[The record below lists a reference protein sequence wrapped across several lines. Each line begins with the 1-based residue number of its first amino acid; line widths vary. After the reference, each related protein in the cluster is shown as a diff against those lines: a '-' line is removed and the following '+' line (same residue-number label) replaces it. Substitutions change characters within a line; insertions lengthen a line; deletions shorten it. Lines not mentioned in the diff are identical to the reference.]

1 MSRNKSTLLI
11 TLLSLGFVITL
22 IALVFLTDK
31 IPTSYMAIAIYL
43 LEVFCLVPYMNYVYY
58 KLNDVD
64 MGVKKVLN
72 FIPFVNYTI
81 SMGKVIRR
89 LVYVSLVC
97 LLVVLLV
104 GFFPSVLRLF
114 GDSVFLNANETLPI
128 LALLIF
134 IISNVLI
141 GIGLFP
147 ICKDVEDLYKEKFL
161 KTFKS
166 RQKAV
171 SAVSAVVLIVKLS
184 RRLLVMFPV
193 FRVIPLLYCAEDAR
207 DLAKLGAKFE

>member
-1 MSRNKSTLLI
+1 MNRNKSTLLI
-11 TLLSLGFVITL
+11 TLLSLGFVIIL

-43 LEVFCLVPYMNYVYY
+43 LEVFCLVPYMNYIYY

-72 FIPFVNYTI
+72 FIPFVNYTV

-89 LVYVSLVC
+89 LVYVSLIC

>member
-11 TLLSLGFVITL
+11 TLLSLGFVIIL

-134 IISNVLI
+134 IISNILI

-171 SAVSAVVLIVKLS
+171 SAISAVVLIVKLS

>member
-1 MSRNKSTLLI
+1 MNRNKSTLLV

-31 IPTSYMAIAIYL
+31 IPTSYIAIAIYL
-43 LEVFCLVPYMNYVYY
+43 LEVFCLVPYMNYIYY
-58 KLNDVD
+58 KLTDVD

-72 FIPFVNYTI
+72 FIPFVNYTV

-89 LVYVSLVC
+89 LVYVSLIC

-166 RQKAV
+166 IQKAV